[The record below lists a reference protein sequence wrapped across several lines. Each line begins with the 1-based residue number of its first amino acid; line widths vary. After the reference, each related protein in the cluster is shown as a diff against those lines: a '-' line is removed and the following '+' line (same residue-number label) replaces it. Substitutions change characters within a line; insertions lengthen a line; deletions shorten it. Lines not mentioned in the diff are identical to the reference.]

1 MAHWSYNEFLAFV
14 LVYAANSDQQVVS
27 KELDFLYNRF
37 DVDLVNR
44 MQKEFNDLSDSQ
56 CVDRLLMYKESYVSD
71 KVALDK
77 LLEDV
82 SAVYLADGK
91 MVSEEK
97 MALMMLRRILA

>member
-14 LVYAANSDQQVVS
+14 LVYAANSDQKVVD
-27 KELDFLYNRF
+27 KELDHLHDKF
-37 DVDLVNR
+37 DVELVSR

-56 CVDRLLMYKESYVSD
+56 CVDRLLMYRESYFADQDS
-71 KVALDK
+71 LDK

-82 SAVYLADGK
+82 SAVYHADGK

-97 MALMMLRRILA
+97 MALMMLKRILA